1 MFEQKDKFNTDRK
14 YKDEDLRDGEIME
27 EIVRELR
34 DLGDSDSRVRE
45 EAKSKLKEKGD
56 FSIVDYLL
64 EDLESDKPETRQR
77 ACIALGAWRDP
88 RAINHLANMM
98 EDKEQEVRIAAL
110 ESMFQLHDNK
120 ALNPIIIALGNA
132 SKKVRRRASEMLK
145 AWKIEFGHIVV
156 DVLDRR
162 PGAFELL
169 MEIDDRRIIVPLLK
183 ARVSE
188 SMSLRWAAHE
198 ALSHLGEFAL
208 DHFLH
213 ALKSE
218 NKKIREQVT
227 GYLGKMGDPKAI
239 EPIKRLLEDDS
250 LDVRKAAIIALGAM
264 GDPDSLTLVKNSIED
279 SGLRMAAVEALG
291 LFGGDEAFDILL
303 GLMGREDLN
312 IKIATTKSLSQ
323 LGDARAIEPIL
334 ELEKIEKNPTIK
346 DELHEIFEQLIR
358 MNQAMTEDHDNIR
371 CTYCFNDFTK
381 FSIKYSFFKKY
392 DYYACA
398 SCKRSHGIRN
408 LDEVVAVLDK
418 DMEESRKMRAGYL
431 LVNWQMNHYP
441 FVFNRLVLRNA
452 DEEMLDD
459 FINNNISRN
468 TDAFKE
474 KLKTLKITVFS
485 NCNISKRRIEELSKM
500 FGPVEEVIEESE
512 EESEYD
518 ESSDFLEDHSMDTNL
533 LD

>member
-1 MFEQKDKFNTDRK
+1 
-14 YKDEDLRDGEIME
+14 
-27 EIVRELR
+27 
-34 DLGDSDSRVRE
+34 
-45 EAKSKLKEKGD
+45 
-56 FSIVDYLL
+56 
-64 EDLESDKPETRQR
+64 
-77 ACIALGAWRDP
+77 
-88 RAINHLANMM
+88 
-98 EDKEQEVRIAAL
+98 
-110 ESMFQLHDNK
+110 MFQLHDNK

-145 AWKIEFGHIVV
+145 AWKIDFGPIVV

-169 MEIDDRRIIVPLLK
+169 MEVDDRRIIVPLLK

-213 ALKSE
+213 ALKSD

-250 LDVRKAAIIALGAM
+250 LDVRKSAIIALGAM
-264 GDPDSLTLVKNSIED
+264 GDPESLNLIRSSIED
-279 SGLRMAAVEALG
+279 PSLRMAAVEALG

-303 GLMGREDLN
+303 GLTGREDLN

-334 ELEKIEKNPTIK
+334 DLEKIEKNPTIK
-346 DELHEIFEQLIR
+346 DELHEILEQLIR

-371 CTYCFNDFTK
+371 CTYCFNDFTRY
-381 FSIKYSFFKKY
+381 SIKYSFFKKY

-398 SCKRSHGIRN
+398 ACKRSHGIRN
-408 LDEVVAVLDK
+408 LDEVVAVLDR
-418 DMEESRKMRAGYL
+418 DMEESRKMRAGL
-431 LVNWQMNHYP
+431 PAGKLANEPLSLHFRQAC
-441 FVFNRLVLRNA
+441 F
-452 DEEMLDD
+452 
-459 FINNNISRN
+459 
-468 TDAFKE
+468 E
-474 KLKTLKITVFS
+474 K
-485 NCNISKRRIEELSKM
+485 CR
-500 FGPVEEVIEESE
+500 
-512 EESEYD
+512 
-518 ESSDFLEDHSMDTNL
+518 
-533 LD
+533 